1 MRCAVQPGQQ
11 RADLPPPPEPRQVE
25 MRTDNAQR
33 SAVQQQFGKYG
44 TARLECRQWYDL
56 AMPDLDAPFHQQG
69 IAMPTYALR
78 AAANFDRP
86 ICPLLQL

>member
-44 TARLECRQWYDL
+44 A
-56 AMPDLDAPFHQQG
+56 
-69 IAMPTYALR
+69 ALNKVPGPVVMFR
-78 AAANFDRP
+78 VEWVKCGVAAVVG
-86 ICPLLQL
+86 